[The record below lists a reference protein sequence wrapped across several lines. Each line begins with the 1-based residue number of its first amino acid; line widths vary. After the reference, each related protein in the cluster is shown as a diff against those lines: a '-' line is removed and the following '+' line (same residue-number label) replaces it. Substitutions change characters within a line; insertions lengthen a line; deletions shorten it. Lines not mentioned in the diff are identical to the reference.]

1 MTVNGNRKKVV
12 IIGGGFAGV
21 KAARG
26 LENVAV
32 DVTLIDKNSYHVF
45 QPLLYQTALGM
56 LAPSDITRPI
66 RSILRR
72 NENAQ
77 VLMEEVTDIDRAA
90 KKVALRDGDTLSY
103 DYLILA
109 AGSTSSY
116 FGHNEWAKN
125 APSLKSIED
134 ALEIRTRVLLTFEHA
149 ERDVSR
155 GGPQPDLHFAVIGGG
170 PTGVELAGAIANIC
184 RDVLWREYKHVRPEA
199 AKVSLYEAAP
209 RILPMFPEDLQQKA
223 IDQLAAL
230 GVSVNTNAAIT
241 DIQADYIQVGEERI
255 PTITTIWAA
264 GVAPSPLGKKL
275 GLPIDRRGCVV
286 VNEYLNPEGEPGI
299 FVCGDLAAVTENGRR
314 IPAVAQPAMQMGAHA
329 AKQIAADLGGK
340 HRTRFHYF
348 DKGDM
353 ATIGRGAAI
362 AKVVWPFSAKWSG
375 FIAWITWLVIH
386 LAFVSG
392 ADRQFSVLFTW
403 IYSYLSKSARSRLVI
418 RPQRLL

>member
-1 MTVNGNRKKVV
+1 MNGNRKTVV

-26 LENVAV
+26 LENFPV
-32 DVTLIDKNSYHVF
+32 DITLVDKNSYHVF

-66 RSILRR
+66 RTILRR
-72 NENAQ
+72 SKNTQ
-77 VLMEEVTDIDRAA
+77 VLMEEVVDIDRA
-90 KKVALRDGDTLSY
+90 KKLVSLRDGETLSC

-134 ALEIRTRVLLTFEHA
+134 ALDIRTRVLLTFEHA

-155 GGPQPDLHFAVIGGG
+155 GGPQPHLHFAVIGGG
-170 PTGVELAGAIANIC
+170 PTGVELAGAIANLC
-184 RDVLWREYKHVRPEA
+184 RDVLWKEYKHVRPEA
-199 AKVSLYEAAP
+199 AQVSLYEAAP
-209 RILPMFPEDLQQKA
+209 RILPMFPERLQQTA
-223 IDQLAAL
+223 IAQLETL
-230 GVSVNTNAAIT
+230 GVSVHTNAAIT
-241 DIQADYIQVGEERI
+241 DIQADYIQVGGEKI
-255 PTITTIWAA
+255 PAVTTIWAA
-264 GVAPSPLGKKL
+264 GVAPSPLGKAL
-275 GLPIDRRGCVV
+275 GLPVDRRGCVT
-286 VNEYLNPEGEPGI
+286 VNQYLNPEGEPDI

-314 IPAVAQPAMQMGAHA
+314 IPAVAQPAMQMGEHA
-329 AKQIAADLGGK
+329 ARQIAMDLAGK
-340 HRTRFHYF
+340 PRTAFHYF

-362 AKVVWPFSAKWSG
+362 ANVVWPFRAKWSG
-375 FIAWITWLVIH
+375 FVAWITWLVVH

-403 IYSYLSKSARSRLVI
+403 IYSYLSKTARSRLVI
-418 RPQRLL
+418 RPRQLP